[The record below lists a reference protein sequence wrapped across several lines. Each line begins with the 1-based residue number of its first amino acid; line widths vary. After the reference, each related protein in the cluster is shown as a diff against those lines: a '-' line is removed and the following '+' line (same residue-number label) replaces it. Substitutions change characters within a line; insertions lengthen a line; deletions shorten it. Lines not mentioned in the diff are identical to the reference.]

1 MNLKEYADLTKR
13 EKIVVEIYDEPGVHY
28 HEHDFLELSYVLEG
42 SATHTTD
49 SGTAILSKGD
59 YFIIDYHKSHKYAQ
73 IGEVP
78 FTVINCLF
86 VPRFID
92 ETLQEYPAT
101 TASMAAASAGRT
113 ATTAGMAA
121 ASAGRTTATAGMAT
135 ATANMTSHTTG
146 MKSTMAEHSIELA
159 DVVNNYLIK
168 FDFCRLKGHPS
179 DFIYHDE
186 DGHIGQLF
194 QNLHREYQQKNMGY
208 LETMRCYLI
217 LLLIDIMRQLQLS
230 DRTETANEMVIAITD
245 YVQDHFPERISLSEI
260 AAKYNYSLAH
270 VSHTFKA
277 ETGMTF
283 QDYVQSV
290 RIRES
295 CRLLINTPKKVA
307 EIATLVGYTNI
318 KFFNEL
324 FKRHMGM
331 SPREFR
337 KNPQP
342 PR

>member
-1 MNLKEYADLTKR
+1 VNLKEYADLTKR

-101 TASMAAASAGRT
+101 TAGMAAPSVGKTTTTAGRTTASAGKT
-113 ATTAGMAA
+113 TTTAGMAA
-121 ASAGRTTATAGMAT
+121 ASA
-135 ATANMTSHTTG
+135 NMTSHTADMISAT
-146 MKSTMAEHSIELA
+146 AEHSIELA

-217 LLLIDIMRQLQLS
+217 LLLIDIMRQLQFS

-324 FKRHMGM
+324 FKRRMGM

>member
-92 ETLQEYPAT
+92 ETLQEYPP
-101 TASMAAASAGRT
+101 
-113 ATTAGMAA
+113 TTAGMAA
-121 ASAGRTTATAGMAT
+121 ASA
-135 ATANMTSHTTG
+135 NMTSHTAD
-146 MKSTMAEHSIELA
+146 MISTMAEHSIELA

-245 YVQDHFPERISLSEI
+245 YIQDHFPENISLSEI

-318 KFFNEL
+318 KFFNEI
-324 FKRHMGM
+324 FKRRMGV

>member
-1 MNLKEYADLTKR
+1 MKKFRGDFVNLKEYADLTKR
-13 EKIVVEIYDEPGVHY
+13 EKIVVEIYDKPGVHY

-42 SATHTTD
+42 SATHTTE
-49 SGTAILSKGD
+49 SGTTILSKGD
-59 YFIIDYHKSHKYAQ
+59 YFIIDYHKSHKYTQ

-92 ETLQEYPAT
+92 ETLQEYPT
-101 TASMAAASAGRT
+101 TT
-113 ATTAGMAA
+113 KT
-121 ASAGRTTATAGMAT
+121 
-135 ATANMTSHTTG
+135 H
-146 MKSTMAEHSIELA
+146 HIELA

-186 DGHIGQLF
+186 DGQIGQLF

-208 LETMRCYLI
+208 METMRCYLI
-217 LLLIDIMRQLQLS
+217 LLLIDIMRQLQVS
-230 DRTETANEMVIAITD
+230 DQAETANKMVLAIAD
-245 YVQDHFPERISLSEI
+245 YVQEHFPEKLSLNEL
-260 AAKYNYSLAH
+260 AEKYNYSLAH

-290 RIRES
+290 RVRES

-318 KFFNEL
+318 KFFNEV
-324 FKRHMGM
+324 FKRHMGVT
-331 SPREFR
+331 PREFR

-342 PR
+342 LQSPAGPTNDLLVNRLDSKGKGNLFLS